1 MEKNNFAHGGVQ
13 LEMEGMPAR
22 IPFPDEGEFF
32 PPNKK
37 GENSTENL
45 NPALMEALPQG
56 EDSVVMLPLDMVY
69 GNPNQ
74 PRKDFSEEA
83 LYELA
88 ESIKKHGVFSPIL
101 VSPQK
106 DGRYMIIAG
115 ERRYRASCLA
125 GVESIPAIVKSYGKK
140 EIAEVALVEN
150 LQREDLNPIES
161 AYAMK
166 RLMADYGFTQEEL
179 AGRIGKSRSA
189 VANTLRLLS
198 LHKGVIALVREGK
211 LSSGH
216 ARALLPLP
224 KEEQKTLALAV
235 VKNNLSVREVEKR
248 VKDFLNP
255 KEAQERLKKELRT
268 KELTVELKDLVHRM
282 QRVFGTKVSLMGGE
296 NKGRFYL
303 DYYTRD
309 DLERVAEIISFLEK
323 EENF

>member
-1 MEKNNFAHGGVQ
+1 MERNNFAGHGVQ
-13 LEMEGMPAR
+13 LELEGMPER
-22 IPFPDEGEFF
+22 IPFPDEEESFAPMDGEENSAPLAFTEGEF
-32 PPNKK
+32 
-37 GENSTENL
+37 
-45 NPALMEALPQG
+45 APQG
-56 EDSVVMLPLDMVY
+56 GDRVVILPVEAVY

-74 PRKDFSEEA
+74 PRKDFSEES

-106 DGRYMIIAG
+106 DGRFMIIAG

-125 GVESIPAIVKSYGKK
+125 GLESIPVIIKNYGKK

-166 RLMADYGFTQEEL
+166 RLMANYGFTQEEL

-198 LHKGVIALVREGK
+198 LHKGVIPLVREGK

-224 KEEQKTLALAV
+224 KEEQKNLALAV
-235 VKNNLSVREVEKR
+235 VKHNLSVREVEKR

-255 KEAQERLKKELRT
+255 KEAQERLKKELRK

-309 DLERVAEIISFLEK
+309 DLERIAEIVSDLEK
-323 EENF
+323 ERE

>member
-1 MEKNNFAHGGVQ
+1 MKKNNFAERGVQ
-13 LEMEGMPAR
+13 LELEGMPER
-22 IPFPDEGEFF
+22 IPFPDEEDIFAPTEGVVGATPLSLAEGEEL
-32 PPNKK
+32 PK
-37 GENSTENL
+37 G
-45 NPALMEALPQG
+45 G
-56 EDSVVMLPLDMVY
+56 ESVVMLPIEGVF

-74 PRKDFSEEA
+74 PRKDFDEEA

-106 DGRYMIIAG
+106 DGRFMIIAG

-125 GVESIPAIVKSYGKK
+125 GLESIPAIVKSYGKK

-150 LQREDLNPIES
+150 LQR
-161 AYAMK
+161 
-166 RLMADYGFTQEEL
+166 LMANYGFTQEEL

-224 KEEQKTLALAV
+224 KEEQKNLALVAI
-235 VKNNLSVREVEKR
+235 KDSLSVREVEKR

-255 KEAQERLKKELRT
+255 KEAQERLKKELRK

-282 QRVFGTKVSLMGGE
+282 QRVFGTKVSLMGSE

-309 DLERVAEIISFLEK
+309 DLERIAELISALES
-323 EENF
+323 ERE

>member
-1 MEKNNFAHGGVQ
+1 MKKNNFAERGVQ
-13 LEMEGMPAR
+13 LELEGMPER
-22 IPFPDEGEFF
+22 IPFPDEEDFFAPTEGEEDSTPLSLTEGEF
-32 PPNKK
+32 
-37 GENSTENL
+37 
-45 NPALMEALPQG
+45 APQG
-56 EDSVVMLPLDMVY
+56 GDSVVMLPVEGVF

-74 PRKDFSEEA
+74 PRKDFSEEG

-106 DGRYMIIAG
+106 DGRFMIIAG

-125 GVESIPAIVKSYGKK
+125 GMESIPAIVKSYGKK

-166 RLMADYGFTQEEL
+166 RLMANYGFTQEEL

-224 KEEQKTLALAV
+224 KEEQKNLALVAI
-235 VKNNLSVREVEKR
+235 KDSLSVREVEKR

-255 KEAQERLKKELRT
+255 KEAQERLKKELRK

-282 QRVFGTKVSLMGGE
+282 QRVFGTKVSLMGSE

-309 DLERVAEIISFLEK
+309 DLERIAELISALESEGK
-323 EENF
+323 